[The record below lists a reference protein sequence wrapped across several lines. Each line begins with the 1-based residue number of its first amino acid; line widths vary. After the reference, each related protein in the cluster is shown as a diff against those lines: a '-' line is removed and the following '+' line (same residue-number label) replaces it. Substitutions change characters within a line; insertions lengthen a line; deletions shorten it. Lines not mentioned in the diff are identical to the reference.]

1 MAVRKLYKRWHQPGH
16 FVLKYIANILRL
28 RLYLDLFI
36 IFHKRIVRYV
46 FILIMNKINAPKKV
60 SENITSTKQY
70 IFYTKHRQS
79 VWVGVISCIIFDLP
93 SSRYP
98 DIPRGVLTDNSL
110 IDIKTAPV
118 YQACEIKPSWQTM
131 TLKAVDIVLTKA
143 KCYNTKT
150 LSMN

>member
-1 MAVRKLYKRWHQPGH
+1 MPHDTVWGP
-16 FVLKYIANILRL
+16 FVPDNLCGTLENISQIYIWLCSST
-28 RLYLDLFI
+28 
-36 IFHKRIVRYV
+36 KRIVRYV

-118 YQACEIKPSWQTM
+118 YQACEIKPS
-131 TLKAVDIVLTKA
+131 
-143 KCYNTKT
+143 
-150 LSMN
+150 